1 MDAVFRLIGLLA
13 TLFTIAM
20 TLFMLFSF
28 RKERRI
34 GTVSPFVAMVLS
46 LAMLPVFMVLSGAR
60 LNLLLALPIMAIGLL
75 VGFLWGQTTRLY
87 YRDGQVMGRH
97 SLFFLLAWGGSL
109 ALGQGLNLLG
119 SALLASV
126 ALLPLFLST
135 GTQVGINANLF
146 LRRLVMEPL
155 EEVTPID
162 VNQLGLPERGKPD
175 TGRPETTPEMAEE
188 E

>member
-1 MDAVFRLIGLLA
+1 MDTVFRLIGLLA

-20 TLFMLFSF
+20 TLFMLFTF

-46 LAMLPVFMVLSGAR
+46 LAMLPVFMLLSGAR
-60 LNLLLALPIMAIGLL
+60 LNPLLALPIMAIGLL
-75 VGFLWGQTTRLY
+75 VGFLWGQTKRLY
-87 YRDGQVMGRH
+87 YRDRQVMGRT

-126 ALLPLFLST
+126 ALLPLLLSS

-146 LRRLVMEPL
+146 LRRLVMEPPQ
-155 EEVTPID
+155 EVARID
-162 VNQLGLPERGKPD
+162 VAQLELPERGEPHLVPSD
-175 TGRPETTPEMAEE
+175 TIREKGE
-188 E
+188 